1 MAKQALSWKRAGAIG
16 WRDLKSAP
24 AKFGFVVLSVAVGVA
39 ALVGVRGF
47 SESFRRTLSLEAR
60 SLMAGDLSARIFHQP
75 TGDETRK
82 IAGIEKQGA
91 GGIRLTWVTEAV
103 SMASVAPDPVPLLVS
118 LKAVDPDEY
127 PYYGTAELEP
137 AIGLKQALDGDSA
150 VVAEEFLI
158 RLNARVGQT
167 LRLGGRSFRISAML
181 KQEPDRISAG
191 AGWGPR
197 VMISQA
203 ALARTGLLAPGSR
216 VSERLLVK
224 LPEKLAAGVSIG
236 AEAEAVR
243 KQVEEAL
250 PDAQVMDFKEGNPGL
265 SQGLDNATAILSL
278 ICLVAMVLGAIG
290 VAMAMHA
297 HLEQRMDMLA
307 ILKAVGAGSGDLLR
321 IFLLQTLGL
330 GLAGGLL
337 GVAAGLGVMA
347 VLPAVFGKLLP
358 VEAQLEFP
366 WRSVAAGLGTGLLTT
381 LLFCLP
387 PLLDVRNVRPVLVLR
402 RLVEQ
407 GPGGNV
413 EEWIERP
420 LISRILE
427 RLSPTFLLRIISGVY
442 AWSVSWAVPLLW
454 FSLPKFA
461 LRALAQ
467 IVRWLKVMRAHV
479 DAWLAGW
486 WARRLQ
492 LGISVLV
499 VVALGGIAWA
509 LSDSVTVGWRFALYF
524 AIALVVLLVLA
535 AVSLR
540 TLRFLLDRVRL
551 RLPSSLRHGLA
562 NLYRPG
568 NQSAA
573 VLAALGTG
581 VMLILAV
588 FLMQAALLRDIR
600 ETASP
605 KLPNIFLVDVTT
617 DEVAGVKDFFQHQ
630 AGVSQA
636 LDLMPV
642 VTGRFISLNGKPVEQ
657 MKEQHFPRRML
668 ESAELSWADAAPA
681 GDKLTQGK
689 WWTDAEAAELAMG
702 EGVALRL
709 HLGVGSVVEL
719 EVGESVRKL
728 KVAAIY
734 RADGNHLGARIQ
746 FVLPSGQLKDQQA
759 TWYGGAH
766 IDPKQVAGM
775 ERALFAAFPTV
786 TVINLADVLERIE
799 SVINQ
804 ITFVVRFL
812 AGFSIFAGLAILASS
827 IASTRFRRMQEAVVL
842 KTLGAT
848 RMRIVR
854 TFSVEFSVLGLLAGS
869 VGVVFANLLTRV
881 LLRKLEVGFHI
892 EWLATLIA
900 LVGTAVLATAT
911 GWIASYRILG
921 LRPLEVLRE
930 E

>member
-1 MAKQALSWKRAGAIG
+1 MAKRALSWKRASAIG

-24 AKFGFVVLSVAVGVA
+24 GKFGFVVLSVAVGVA

-47 SESFRRTLSLEAR
+47 SESFRRTLSMEAR
-60 SLMAGDLSARIFHQP
+60 SLMAGDLSARLFHEP
-75 TGDETRK
+75 TAEEQGK
-82 IAGIEKQGA
+82 IAAILQKGA
-91 GGIRLTWVTEAV
+91 GGIRSTWVTETI
-103 SMASVAPDPVPLLVS
+103 SMASAPPDPVPLLVS
-118 LKAVDPDEY
+118 LKAVDPAEY
-127 PYYGTAELEP
+127 PYYGQVDLEP
-137 AIGLKQALDGDSA
+137 EMSLQQGLQGDSA

-158 RLNARVGQT
+158 RLKAHVGQT
-167 LRLGGRSFRISAML
+167 LRLGGREFRIAAML
-181 KQEPDRISAG
+181 KQEPDRMSAG

-197 VMISQA
+197 VMISRT
-203 ALARTGLLAPGSR
+203 ALERTGLIAPGSR
-216 VSERLLVK
+216 ASQRLLLKVP
-224 LPEKLAAGVSIG
+224 LQVDTVVL
-236 AEAEAVR
+236 R
-243 KQVEEAL
+243 KQVEDAL
-250 PDAQVMDFKEGNPGL
+250 PDAHVMDFREGNPAL

-330 GLAGGLL
+330 GLAGGVL
-337 GVAAGLGVMA
+337 GVAAGVGVMA
-347 VLPAVFGKLLP
+347 ALPAVFGKLLP
-358 VEAQLEFP
+358 VHAVLEFP
-366 WRSVAAGLGTGLLTT
+366 WRSALAGLGTGLLTT

-387 PLLDVRNVRPVLVLR
+387 PLLDVRAVRPVLVLR

-407 GPGGNV
+407 GPEGIGG
-413 EEWIERP
+413 
-420 LISRILE
+420 
-427 RLSPTFLLRIISGVY
+427 
-442 AWSVSWAVPLLW
+442 W
-454 FSLPKFA
+454 FG
-461 LRALAQ
+461 R
-467 IVRWLKVMRAHV
+467 
-479 DAWLAGW
+479 W

-492 LGISVLV
+492 LGISVV
-499 VVALGGIAWA
+499 VVLALGGIAWA
-509 LSDSVTVGWRFALYF
+509 LSDSAKVGGWFAFLF
-524 AIALVVLLVLA
+524 TIALVVLLVLA
-535 AVSLR
+535 WVALR
-540 TLRFLLDRVRL
+540 ILRFALNRVRL
-551 RLPSSLRHGLA
+551 RLPSFLRHGLA

-573 VLAALGTG
+573 VMAALGTG

-588 FLMQAALLRDIR
+588 YLMQAALLRDLR

-617 DEVAGVKDFFQHQ
+617 DEVAGVREFFQHQ

-642 VTGRFISLNGKPVEQ
+642 VTGRFVSLNGKPLEQ
-657 MKEQHFPRRML
+657 LKDQHFPRRML

-681 GDKLTQGK
+681 GDKVTQGK
-689 WWTDAEAAELAMG
+689 WWTDGSAAELAIG
-702 EGVALRL
+702 EGVAQRL
-709 HLGVGSVVEL
+709 HLGVGSAVEL
-719 EVGESVRKL
+719 EIGGTVRGL

-734 RADGNHLGARIQ
+734 RADGQHLGARAS
-746 FVLPSGQLKDQQA
+746 FVLPSGELKDQVA

-766 IDPKQVAGM
+766 VDPKQIAAM
-775 ERALFAAFPTV
+775 ERALFEAYPTI
-786 TVINLADVLERIE
+786 TVINLADVLDRIE
-799 SVINQ
+799 SVVDQ

-812 AGFSIFAGLAILASS
+812 AGFSIFAGLMILASS
-827 IASTRFRRMQEAVVL
+827 IASTRFRRVQEAVVL

-892 EWLATLIA
+892 EWYATLIA

>member
-1 MAKQALSWKRAGAIG
+1 MAKRALSWKRAGAIG

-24 AKFGFVVLSVAVGVA
+24 GKFGFVVLSVAVGVA

-47 SESFRRTLSLEAR
+47 SESFRKTLSTEAR
-60 SLMAGDLSARIFHQP
+60 SLMASDLSARVFHEP
-75 TGDETRK
+75 TAEDKNK
-82 IAGIEKQGA
+82 IAAIAQKYG
-91 GGIRLTWVTEAV
+91 GGIRSTWVTETI
-103 SMASVAPDPVPLLVS
+103 SMASVPPDPVPLLVS
-118 LKAVDPDEY
+118 LKAVDPSEY

-137 AIGLKQALDGDSA
+137 AMSLQQALNGDSA

-158 RLNARVGQT
+158 RLNAQVGQT
-167 LRLGGRSFRISAML
+167 LRLGGRSFKIAAVL
-181 KQEPDRISAG
+181 KQEPDRMTAG
-191 AGWGPR
+191 AGMGPR

-203 ALARTGLLAPGSR
+203 ALDRTGLVAPGSR
-216 VSERLLVK
+216 ASQRLLMK
-224 LPEKLAAGVSIG
+224 LPESKSSGLKAVAAVDPV
-236 AEAEAVR
+236 AMR
-243 KQVEEAL
+243 KQLEDAL
-250 PDAQVMDFKEGNPGL
+250 PDAQVMDFREGNPAL
-265 SQGLDNATAILSL
+265 STGLDNSTAILSL

-337 GVAAGLGVMA
+337 GVTAGVGVMA
-347 VLPAVFGKLLP
+347 ALPAVFGNLLP
-358 VEAQLEFP
+358 VHAALEFP

-387 PLLDVRNVRPVLVLR
+387 PLLDVRGVRPVLVLR

-407 GPGGNV
+407 GPEGIGG
-413 EEWIERP
+413 WFA
-420 LISRILE
+420 
-427 RLSPTFLLRIISGVY
+427 RL
-442 AWSVSWAVPLLW
+442 
-454 FSLPKFA
+454 
-461 LRALAQ
+461 
-467 IVRWLKVMRAHV
+467 
-479 DAWLAGW
+479 

-492 LGISVLV
+492 LGISIV
-499 VVALGGIAWA
+499 VVAALGGIAWA
-509 LSDSVTVGWRFALYF
+509 LSDSAKVGTWFAALF
-524 AIALVVLLVLA
+524 TAALVVLLVMA
-535 AVSLR
+535 AVALR
-540 TLRFLLDRVRL
+540 TLRFLLNRVRL
-551 RLPSSLRHGLA
+551 RLPSFLRHGLA

-588 FLMQAALLRDIR
+588 YLMQAALLRDLR

-605 KLPNIFLVDVTT
+605 KLPNVFLIDVTT
-617 DEVAGVKDFFQHQ
+617 DEVAGVKEFFQHQ

-642 VTGRFISLNGKPVEQ
+642 VTGRFVSLNGKPLEQ
-657 MKEQHFPRRML
+657 LKDQHFPRRML
-668 ESAELSWADAAPA
+668 ENAELSWADAPPE
-681 GDKLTQGK
+681 GDKVTQGK
-689 WWTDAEAAELAMG
+689 WWTNQTAAELAVG
-702 EGVALRL
+702 AGVAERL
-709 HLGVGSVVEL
+709 HLGVGSAVEL
-719 EVGESVRKL
+719 ETGGTARTL
-728 KVAAIY
+728 KVTAIY
-734 RADGNHLGARIQ
+734 RADGQHVASRVS
-746 FVLPSGQLKDQQA
+746 FVLPSGQLKNQAA

-766 IDPKQVAGM
+766 IEPKQVATM
-775 ERALFAAFPTV
+775 ERALFQAYPTV

-799 SVINQ
+799 SVVNQ

-812 AGFSIFAGLAILASS
+812 AGFSIFAGLMILASS
-827 IASTRFRRMQEAVVL
+827 IASTRFRRMREAVVL

-869 VGVVFANLLTRV
+869 VGVVFANILTRV

-892 EWLATLIA
+892 EWYATLIA

>member
-1 MAKQALSWKRAGAIG
+1 MAKRALSWKRAGAIG

-24 AKFGFVVLSVAVGVA
+24 GKFGFVVLSVAVGVA

-47 SESFRRTLSLEAR
+47 SESFKKTLGLEAR
-60 SLMAGDLSARIFHQP
+60 SLMAGDLSARIFRQP
-75 TGDETRK
+75 TVDEKSK
-82 IAGIEKQGA
+82 IAVIEKQNSAPKDVGA
-91 GGIRLTWVTEAV
+91 IRATWVTETI
-103 SMASVAPDPVPLLVS
+103 SMASVPPDPVPLLVS
-118 LKAVDPDEY
+118 LKAVDPAEY

-137 AIGLKQALDGDSA
+137 EMSLSQALDGDSA

-158 RLNARVGQT
+158 RLNAKVGQT
-167 LRLGGRSFRISAML
+167 LRLGGRNFRISAVL
-181 KQEPDRISAG
+181 EQEPDRFSAG
-191 AGWGPR
+191 AGMGPR
-197 VMISQA
+197 VMISEA
-203 ALARTGLLAPGSR
+203 ALARTGLMAPGSR
-216 VSERLLVK
+216 ASERLLMK
-224 LPEKLAAGVSIG
+224 LPATVDQAGMRKQM
-236 AEAEAVR
+236 EAV
-243 KQVEEAL
+243 L
-250 PDAQVMDFKEGNPGL
+250 PDAQVMDFREGNPAL
-265 SQGLDNATAILSL
+265 SQGLDNSTAILSL

-330 GLAGGLL
+330 GLAGGVL
-337 GVAAGLGVMA
+337 GVAAGVGVMA
-347 VLPAVFGKLLP
+347 ALPAVFGKLLP
-358 VEAQLEFP
+358 VHAVLQFP
-366 WRSVAAGLGTGLLTT
+366 WRSALAGLGTGLLTT

-387 PLLDVRNVRPVLVLR
+387 PLLDVRAVRPVLVLR

-407 GPGGNV
+407 GPDGVGG
-413 EEWIERP
+413 
-420 LISRILE
+420 
-427 RLSPTFLLRIISGVY
+427 
-442 AWSVSWAVPLLW
+442 W
-454 FSLPKFA
+454 FA
-461 LRALAQ
+461 R
-467 IVRWLKVMRAHV
+467 
-479 DAWLAGW
+479 W

-492 LGISVLV
+492 LGISVV
-499 VVALGGIAWA
+499 VVAALGGIAWA
-509 LSDSVTVGWRFALYF
+509 LSDSAKVGTWFAVLF
-524 AIALVVLLVLA
+524 TIALVVLLIMA
-535 AVSLR
+535 AVALW
-540 TLRFLLDRVRL
+540 TLRFLLNRVRL
-551 RLPSSLRHGLA
+551 RLPSFLRHGLA

-588 FLMQAALLRDIR
+588 YLMQAALLRDLR

-630 AGVSQA
+630 AGVKQA

-642 VTGRFISLNGKPVEQ
+642 VQGRFISLNGKPVEQ
-657 MKEQHFPRRML
+657 LKGQHFPLRML
-668 ESAELSWADAAPA
+668 ENAELSWADAAPE
-681 GDKLTQGK
+681 GDKVTQGA
-689 WWTDAEAAELAMG
+689 WWKDAGNTGDLAVG
-702 EGVALRL
+702 EGVAKRL
-709 HLGVGSVVEL
+709 DLGVGSAVEL
-719 EVGESVRKL
+719 EIGGVVHPL

-734 RADGNHLGARIQ
+734 RSDGQHLASRVS
-746 FVLPSGQLKDQQA
+746 FVLPQGLLKDEPA
-759 TWYGGAH
+759 TWYGGLH
-766 IDPKQVAGM
+766 IDPKQVGAM
-775 ERALFAAFPTV
+775 ERALFVAYPSI
-786 TVINLADVLERIE
+786 TVINLADVLDRIE
-799 SVINQ
+799 SVVDQ

-812 AGFSIFAGLAILASS
+812 AGFSIFAGLMILASS
-827 IASTRFRRMQEAVVL
+827 IASTRFRRMREAVVL

-869 VGVVFANLLTRV
+869 VGVVFANILTRV
-881 LLRKLEVGFHI
+881 LLQKLEVGFHI
-892 EWLATLIA
+892 EWTATLVA